1 MVNINVIGRL
11 GADAEL
17 INGKNGQFASFRMA
31 VDDRK
36 KNEKVTTWFRVTLNG
51 DRAGKIVEYLTKGK
65 LVNVVGTEVVDTY
78 QSTKDG
84 STQVSREINASN
96 IEFVSVGSGS
106 TASDTAVETTTA
118 PASSEVSTGAFKKPV
133 TVAAT
138 TSTEPEDDLPF

>member
-1 MVNINVIGRL
+1 MVNVNVIGRL

-65 LVNVVGTEVVDTY
+65 LVNVIGTEFVDTY

-84 STQVSREINASN
+84 STQVSREINATN
-96 IEFVSVGSGS
+96 VEFISVGSGA
-106 TASDTAVETTTA
+106 TASDTTAETTT
-118 PASSEVSTGAFKKPV
+118 ETVSTGKLNKPV
-133 TVAAT
+133 VAEAT
-138 TSTEPEDDLPF
+138 TAKEPEDDLPF

>member
-84 STQVSREINASN
+84 TTQVSREINASN

-106 TASDTAVETTTA
+106 TASDTTVETTTA
-118 PASSEVSTGAFKKPV
+118 PANTEVSTGAFKKPATV
-133 TVAAT
+133 TAT
-138 TSTEPEDDLPF
+138 VSAEPEDDLPF